1 MMRSHEKLVK
11 ATKNMRIGNH
21 QVVIKGT
28 KRDFIY
34 FYTVICAVDDEA
46 KTFHCDI
53 PQELASLALRC
64 KSDDEAKQLGIE
76 WATRQVKDLYEHGFN
91 NVHFYTVSAV
101 DSVHEV
107 IKRLL

>member
-34 FYTVICAVDDEA
+34 FWTVICAVDDEA
-46 KTFHCDI
+46 KTFHCDNGGWNTPSTNRAI
-53 PQELASLALRC
+53 GSYRHYFR
-64 KSDDEAKQLGIE
+64 SIGYDE
-76 WATRQVKDLYEHGFN
+76 V
-91 NVHFYTVSAV
+91 
-101 DSVHEV
+101 
-107 IKRLL
+107 